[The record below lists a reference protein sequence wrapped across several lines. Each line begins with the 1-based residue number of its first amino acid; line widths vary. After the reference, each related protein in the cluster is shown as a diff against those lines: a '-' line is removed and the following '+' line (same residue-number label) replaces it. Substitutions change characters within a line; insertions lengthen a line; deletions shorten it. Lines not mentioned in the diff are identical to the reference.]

1 MTNMQQMTDSDPSDS
16 AVQRKIELTML
27 DRISQKNPD
36 WQRVTWKTLAAELSL
51 PPVWQNAKPDAVWRT
66 NSHEVI
72 VAECYARVGELKAGH
87 RRKMAM
93 DALKLLALR
102 NALPDVNHI
111 RCFLVV
117 PEELNDK
124 LAGGGWFPTA
134 LRLATEI
141 VPVDLLEDEK
151 KELVS
156 ASARQARD
164 WQARTK
170 KAGKASIE

>member
-1 MTNMQQMTDSDPSDS
+1 MKNMLQRTDSHLSDS

-66 NSHEVI
+66 SSHKVI

-87 RRKMAM
+87 RRKLAM

-102 NALPDVNHI
+102 DALEENAV
-111 RCFLVV
+111 RCLLVV
-117 PEELNDK
+117 PEELKGK
-124 LAGGGWFPTA
+124 LAGDGWFPAA
-134 LRLATEI
+134 LHLVAEI
-141 VPVDLLEDEK
+141 VSVDLKEDER
-151 KELVS
+151 KELVA
-156 ASARQARD
+156 ASTRQAQG
-164 WQARTK
+164 QARTK
-170 KAGKASIE
+170 RAGKDSIK